1 MRLRFAAYSAASVEF
16 VLGRERHYSSNLPT
30 SGNGVS
36 AVCCLHSLTC
46 PLGYFFGAVV
56 VPSAAAAVSASENR
70 ATSSQAVSISL
81 AEHHYQWREINS
93 SEGTHIDSTATY
105 EMIAKNW
112 KLKLTMTTG
121 VNSPIFI
128 RKIPKNQVL

>member
-1 MRLRFAAYSAASVEF
+1 MRLRFAAYSDAFAEF

-30 SGNGVS
+30 NGNGVS

-46 PLGYFFGAVV
+46 PLGYFFGVVV
-56 VPSAAAAVSASENR
+56 VPFAAAAVSALENR
-70 ATSSQAVSISL
+70 ATSSQAVPISL

-112 KLKLTMTTG
+112 KLK
-121 VNSPIFI
+121 
-128 RKIPKNQVL
+128 Q

>member
-1 MRLRFAAYSAASVEF
+1 MRLRFAAYSAAFAEF

-30 SGNGVS
+30 NGNGVS

-56 VPSAAAAVSASENR
+56 VPSAAAAAVSASENR
-70 ATSSQAVSISL
+70 ATSSQAVPISL

-112 KLKLTMTTG
+112 KLK
-121 VNSPIFI
+121 
-128 RKIPKNQVL
+128 Q